1 MGRTNLKTNFIFR
14 LLYDVMSVILP
25 FITMPY
31 VTRVLGPDGCG
42 VYSFTHAN
50 VTYFVL
56 FAALGT
62 SGYGIRTISRNRDKK
77 EEYSKLFWEIEILT
91 VVSSIVSLLGFFI
104 FFLLVEEYKS
114 FYLILSILIVSS
126 LLDISWFFT
135 GLEQIG
141 YMACVSVFVKILGAI
156 SIFVFVKSP
165 DDLFKY
171 FLINVL
177 VQFLSNL
184 SMWMFTRKFL
194 VRVPFRTLR
203 IFRHL
208 KETLIF
214 FIPTI
219 AISIYNVLDKTL
231 IGLITHETAQN
242 GFYDNATQIIGGVK
256 SLVYVSIGF
265 VMGARTSYLFAN
277 NKIGEVK
284 EKIELTMNYIMFL
297 AIGFG
302 FGILGV
308 ADSFVP
314 VLLGADFTGAIPL
327 LKLMTP
333 LIAII
338 GISNCLGSL
347 YYNPVGKRK
356 TSAGFII
363 IGALTNLL
371 CNLILIPQYGAAGA
385 TVGTIIA
392 ESVISTL
399 YLCFCDKFFSFK
411 QLISTCYRKL
421 IAGVVMLLA
430 VLAIGLWNA
439 NQYVVIC
446 CQIVGGATIYIV
458 LLTLMRDPIIQT
470 VNNYLQAMYRKHC
483 SKAKS

>member
-31 VTRVLGPDGCG
+31 VSRVLGPDGCG

-194 VRVPFRTLR
+194 VRVPFRKLR

-219 AISIYNVLDKTL
+219 AISIYTVLDKTL

-242 GFYDNATQIIGGVK
+242 AYYDNATQIMGGIKTV
-256 SLVYVSIGF
+256 VYVSIGF

-277 NKIGEVK
+277 NKFKEIK
-284 EKIELTMNYIMFL
+284 EKIDLSMNYIMFL

-308 ADSFVP
+308 ANHFVP
-314 VLLGADFTGAIPL
+314 LFLGDKFTGAVFL

-333 LIAII
+333 LVAII

-347 YYNPVGKRK
+347 YYSPVGKRK

-363 IGALTNLL
+363 IGAITNLI
-371 CNLILIPQYGAAGA
+371 CNLLLIPRFGAAGA
-385 TVGTIIA
+385 TIGTIIA
-392 ESVISTL
+392 ESVISSL
-399 YLCFCDKFFSFK
+399 YLIFCDNFFTFK

-421 IAGVVMLLA
+421 IAGVVMF
-430 VLAIGLWNA
+430 VT
-439 NQYVVIC
+439 VIFVGKWDFNIYLVTL
-446 CQIVGGATIYIV
+446 CQILVGVITYIAM
-458 LLTLMRDPIIQT
+458 LIILRDPIIRISKD
-470 VNNYLQAMYRKHC
+470 YLETTLHKH
-483 SKAKS
+483 KAKQGQ